1 MAVPETAETKRRDGR
16 QGRTYTSNPTTI
28 YIYIYIYISIYILLH
43 NAAPHIYI
51 RESVDSLCRDG
62 AGPPIVCVH

>member
-16 QGRTYTSNPTTI
+16 QGRAYTSNPTT
-28 YIYIYIYISIYILLH
+28 IYILLH

-51 RESVDSLCRDG
+51 YIYIYIIIYQRVGRLSM
-62 AGPPIVCVH
+62 